1 MSEPPKKRRGNKWER
16 EQEAKNKKKEEEN
29 AALKT
34 ETEHTASTK
43 VFVGNLPY
51 DVEEQAVHDFF
62 EGCGTVTEIT
72 WQMPEG
78 EFRCV
83 KS

>member
-29 AALKT
+29 AALK
-34 ETEHTASTK
+34 TEHTASTK